1 MSTAKRSTK
10 GSLDPREAP
19 SYLIPEAAHYLG
31 LPVATMRAW
40 ALGQKQ
46 GDKAPFKPII
56 VLPADE
62 PVLSFMNL
70 VEVHVLAALRRQ
82 HRVPLQK
89 IRAGLAH
96 LRRRFPSRHPLAE
109 NAFATDGVDLFVEEF
124 GEIINLA
131 EPDQLLMKKVLEAHL
146 SRIERDAHGVPLK
159 LFPFSRRGE
168 ASDPKSIVIDPRVS
182 FGRPVLAGTGIP
194 TTIIAER
201 YKAGES
207 IAEIAEDYHRQ
218 PSEIEEAVRC
228 ELAAA

>member
-1 MSTAKRSTK
+1 MACC
-10 GSLDPREAP
+10 A
-19 SYLIPEAAHYLG
+19 IPEAPHYLG

-56 VLPADE
+56 VLPTGA

-70 VEVHVLAALRRQ
+70 VEAQVLAALRRQ
-82 HRVPLQK
+82 HRVSLQK
-89 IRAGLAH
+89 IRTAVTYLQ
-96 LRRRFPSRHPLAE
+96 RRFPSRHPLAE
-109 NAFATDGVDLFVEEF
+109 NAFATDGVELFIEKF

-131 EPDQLLMKKVLEAHL
+131 EPDQLLMKMVLEAHL
-146 SRIERDAHGVPLK
+146 SRIERDARGAPLK
-159 LFPFSRRGE
+159 LFPFSRRRE
-168 ASDPKSIVIDPRVS
+168 ASDPKSIAIDPRVS

-194 TTIIAER
+194 TMIVAER

-228 ELAAA
+228 ERAAA

>member
-1 MSTAKRSTK
+1 MKRTTK
-10 GSLDPREAP
+10 GGSDPREMP
-19 SYLIPEAAHYLG
+19 SYAIPEAAHYLG

-56 VLPADE
+56 VLPAAE

-70 VEVHVLAALRRQ
+70 VEAHVLAALRRQ
-82 HRVPLQK
+82 HRVALQK
-89 IRAGLAH
+89 IRAGLVH
-96 LRRRFPSRHPLAE
+96 LQRRFPSRHPLAE
-109 NAFATDGVDLFVEEF
+109 HAFATDGVDLFVEKF

-131 EPDQLLMKKVLEAHL
+131 EPDQLIMKKVLEAHL
-146 SRIERDAHGVPLK
+146 SRIERDAHGVPIK

-168 ASDPKSIVIDPRVS
+168 VSDPKSIVIDPRVS

-194 TTIIAER
+194 TMIIAER

-207 IAEIAEDYHRQ
+207 IAAIAEDYHRQ